1 MRPPEFNTEQK
12 ILDAAITIF
21 VRYGFYGITLQQIA
35 KKAGVNKSAIHY
47 YFRSKEKLYKKVL
60 MEIIQVIESD
70 EWNLKTIQKEDMN
83 VKWFLNTEMYNNSTF
98 FEKSIKEL
106 YPDDWG
112 QKLILITFISEN
124 GGAKLSFK
132 IH

>member
-1 MRPPEFNTEQK
+1 MKSPELNTEQK

-21 VRYGFYGITLQQIA
+21 VRYGFHGITLQQIA

-83 VKWFLNTEMYNNSTF
+83 VKWFFNTEMYNNRTF
-98 FEKSIKEL
+98 FEKTLKEL

-112 QKLILITFISEN
+112 QKLNLIIIISEN
-124 GGAKLSFK
+124 GGAK
-132 IH
+132 

>member
-21 VRYGFYGITLQQIA
+21 VRYGFHGITLQQIA
-35 KKAGVNKSAIHY
+35 KKADVNKSAIHY

-124 GGAKLSFK
+124 GGAK
-132 IH
+132 

>member
-1 MRPPEFNTEQK
+1 MKSPELNTEQK

-21 VRYGFYGITLQQIA
+21 VRYGFHGITLQQIA

-70 EWNLKTIQKEDMN
+70 EWNLKTIQKENLN
-83 VKWFLNTEMYNNSTF
+83 VKWFLNTEMYNNRTF
-98 FEKSIKEL
+98 FEKTIKEL
-106 YPDDWG
+106 YPDDWV
-112 QKLILITFISEN
+112 QKLNLIIIISEN
-124 GGAKLSFK
+124 GGAK
-132 IH
+132 

>member
-21 VRYGFYGITLQQIA
+21 IRYGFHGTTLQQIA
-35 KKAGVNKSAIHY
+35 KKASVNKSAIHY

-70 EWNLKTIQKEDMN
+70 EWNLKTIQKENLN
-83 VKWFLNTEMYNNSTF
+83 VKWFLTTEMYNNRTF
-98 FEKSIKEL
+98 FEKTIKEL
-106 YPDDWG
+106 YPDDWE
-112 QKLILITFISEN
+112 QKLNLIIITSEN
-124 GGAKLSFK
+124 GGAK
-132 IH
+132 

>member
-124 GGAKLSFK
+124 GGAK
-132 IH
+132 

>member
-1 MRPPEFNTEQK
+1 MKSPELNTEQK

-21 VRYGFYGITLQQIA
+21 IRYGFHGTTLQQIA

-70 EWNLKTIQKEDMN
+70 EWNLKTIQKENLN
-83 VKWFLNTEMYNNSTF
+83 VKWFLTTEMYNNRTF
-98 FEKSIKEL
+98 FEKTIKEL
-106 YPDDWG
+106 YPDDWE
-112 QKLILITFISEN
+112 QKLNLIIITSEN
-124 GGAKLSFK
+124 GGAK
-132 IH
+132 

>member
-70 EWNLKTIQKEDMN
+70 EWNLRFIKTISSLPYSFCKHIAKAAQAN
-83 VKWFLNTEMYNNSTF
+83 A
-98 FEKSIKEL
+98 
-106 YPDDWG
+106 
-112 QKLILITFISEN
+112 IS
-124 GGAKLSFK
+124 
-132 IH
+132 

>member
-112 QKLILITFISEN
+112 QKLNLITFISEN
-124 GGAKLSFK
+124 GGAK
-132 IH
+132 

>member
-83 VKWFLNTEMYNNSTF
+83 VKRFLNTEMYNNSTF

-124 GGAKLSFK
+124 GGAK
-132 IH
+132 

>member
-70 EWNLKTIQKEDMN
+70 EWNLKTIQKENLN
-83 VKWFLNTEMYNNSTF
+83 VKWFLNTEMYNNRTF
-98 FEKSIKEL
+98 FEKTIKEL
-106 YPDDWG
+106 YPDDWE
-112 QKLILITFISEN
+112 QKLNLIIITSEN
-124 GGAKLSFK
+124 GGAK
-132 IH
+132 

>member
-21 VRYGFYGITLQQIA
+21 VCYGFYGITLQQIA

-47 YFRSKEKLYKKVL
+47 YFRSKGKLYKKVL

-124 GGAKLSFK
+124 GGAK
-132 IH
+132 

>member
-1 MRPPEFNTEQK
+1 MKSPELNTEQK

-21 VRYGFYGITLQQIA
+21 IRYGFHGTTLQQIA

-70 EWNLKTIQKEDMN
+70 EWNLKTIQKENLN
-83 VKWFLNTEMYNNSTF
+83 VKWFLNTEMYNNRTF
-98 FEKSIKEL
+98 FEKTIKEL
-106 YPDDWG
+106 YPDDWE
-112 QKLILITFISEN
+112 QKLNLIIITSEN
-124 GGAKLSFK
+124 GGAK
-132 IH
+132 

>member
-98 FEKSIKEL
+98 FEKSIKEI

-124 GGAKLSFK
+124 GGAK
-132 IH
+132 

>member
-1 MRPPEFNTEQK
+1 MKSPELNTEQK

-21 VRYGFYGITLQQIA
+21 VRYGFHGITLQQIA

-70 EWNLKTIQKEDMN
+70 EWNLNAIQKEDMN
-83 VKWFLNTEMYNNSTF
+83 VKWFLNTEMYNNWTF
-98 FEKSIKEL
+98 FEKTLKEL
-106 YPDDWG
+106 YPDDWR
-112 QKLILITFISEN
+112 QKLNLITFISDN
-124 GGAKLSFK
+124 GGAKK
-132 IH
+132 A

>member
-35 KKAGVNKSAIHY
+35 KKASVNKSAIHY

-124 GGAKLSFK
+124 GGAK
-132 IH
+132 

>member
-70 EWNLKTIQKEDMN
+70 EWNLKTIQKENLN

-124 GGAKLSFK
+124 GGAK
-132 IH
+132 